1 MVNYILLGSGT
12 TDSNGIAKLEKDAG
26 GDPIS
31 HSYTGTGAGEI
42 DVVASLDSTID
53 SGSVVSQPYTVT
65 DCLFLDCGISGG
77 CKNTKWVNQSGYFN
91 VSDPTSDG
99 TTITK
104 VSNGNYAP
112 STVANST
119 TWSDRLLINSE
130 FVCEF
135 DVSSVA
141 SQSIFRI
148 YYNTNQNKQFELTDG
163 HYKITVTSDTITY
176 SKDNGSPVTLGSNLN
191 ITTFENV
198 AFVNA
203 TLTFK
208 NFFIYVI

>member
-1 MVNYILLGSGT
+1 MALRLIGSVVTNSEGVAVLPYE
-12 TDSNGIAKLEKDAG
+12 GV
-26 GDPIS
+26 
-31 HSYTGTGAGEI
+31 GAGKM
-42 DVVASLDSTID
+42 DVVAKSATNEGSL
-53 SGSVVSQPYTVT
+53 VSETYSLY
-65 DCLFLDCGISGG
+65 DCIFLDCGVSGG
-77 CKNTKWVNQSGYFN
+77 CKNNKWVNQSNYFS
-91 VSDPTSDG
+91 VSDPTSEG

-119 TWSDRLLINSE
+119 TWSDRLIINSP

-135 DVSSVA
+135 DVSNVA
-141 SQSIFRI
+141 SSSIFRI
-148 YYNTNQNKQFELTDG
+148 YYDTNQSKQFLLSDG
-163 HYKITVTSDTITY
+163 HYKITVTSNTITY
-176 SKDNGSPVTLGSNLN
+176 IKDDENPVTVGSNLN
-191 ITTFENV
+191 ITNFENV